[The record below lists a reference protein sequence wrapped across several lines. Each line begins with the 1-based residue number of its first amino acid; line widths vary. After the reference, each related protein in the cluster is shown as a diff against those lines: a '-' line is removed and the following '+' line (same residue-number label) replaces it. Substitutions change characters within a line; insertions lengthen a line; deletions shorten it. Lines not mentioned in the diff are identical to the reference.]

1 MTRSLQAKLLIL
13 AVFVIGALTGGVL
26 TEVYETRVLS
36 SALSDDAN
44 SGRPDRERRPPD
56 FQRFEDFLDL
66 DQEQREQLSTIL
78 AESRDRYREL
88 QAETRPMYRDLTEQ
102 SQSEIRGILSDVQL
116 ARYEEWT
123 ERLEQFRGDGRGNRG
138 GRGNRDGRGDSDG
151 GRNRGSEE

>member
-36 SALSDDAN
+36 SVLSHDAN
-44 SGRPDRERRPPD
+44 SGRPDSERRPPD
-56 FQRFEDFLDL
+56 FPRFEDYLDL
-66 DQEQREQLSTIL
+66 EQEQREQLSAIL
-78 AESRDRYREL
+78 ADSRDRYREL

-102 SQSEIRGILSDVQL
+102 SRSEIRGILSQDQL

-123 ERLEQFRGDGRGNRG
+123 ERLEQFRGDGRGDRG
-138 GRGNRDGRGDSDG
+138 GRGNRGGRGDRDG
-151 GRNRGSEE
+151 ERNRSSED